1 MKHLSKSMAVGS
13 IGLLLLM
20 TACSTNNQATP
31 QNQTNSQTHNQTHNQ
46 THTQS
51 ANHPAHLG
59 HNGETVIPS
68 VDRDKKL
75 TTNNY
80 GTTFSG
86 MGTSVYSNIG
96 SSNLHGGGPSTNLD
110 SRLNA
115 AGIHGV
121 QTLIVNDVI
130 LVAPA
135 TANTT
140 SVNHMDP
147 MQSHLLSSFSGSS
160 SRGGD
165 YTGEYGNHTAGTMG
179 TSDQHN
185 TLMHAR
191 KQIERIYGSDV
202 QVLTVT
208 SNQGLQAFEH
218 IKRQMRENK
227 RDDHTIGQISNL
239 LREANRQP

>member
-20 TACSTNNQATP
+20 TACNNNNQATP
-31 QNQTNSQTHNQTHNQ
+31 QQQ

-51 ANHPAHLG
+51 MNHPGHLG
-59 HNGETVIPS
+59 QNGETVIPS

-75 TTNNY
+75 TTNNH

-130 LVAPA
+130 LVAPT

-140 SVNHMDP
+140 SVNHMDAT
-147 MQSHLLSSFSGSS
+147 QSHLLSNYAGSS

-165 YTGEYGNHTAGTMG
+165 YNGDYENNTAGTMG
-179 TSDQHN
+179 TTNPHHN
-185 TLMHAR
+185 LTQAR
-191 KQIERIYGSDV
+191 KQIERMYGSDV

-208 SNQGLQAFEH
+208 SSNGLKAFEH
-218 IKRQMRENK
+218 VKKQMRENK
-227 RDDHTIGQISNL
+227 RDDHTISQISNL